1 MAEKNRSLYLYKKGE
16 ERPRLFHGDDVE
28 AAKADGW
35 EEPDFPKSTGTEW
48 NAEEDYPQQDVAA
61 DLLKTK
67 QQYEE
72 KKAKADEPAKAS
84 KAK

>member
-1 MAEKNRSLYLYKKGE
+1 MAEKNRSLYLYKEGE

-35 EEPDFPKSTGTEW
+35 EEPDFPKSNGTEW
-48 NAEEDYPQQDVAA
+48 NAEDDYPQQDVAA

-67 QQYEE
+67 QQHEA
-72 KKAKADEPAKAS
+72 KKAKAEAKA
-84 KAK
+84 K